1 MPVGLSGS
9 VSTSTPGRAP
19 TPAASASAA
28 RRCAGSG
35 TPPAAS
41 PIGTPITRL
50 PAMVACAA

>member
-19 TPAASASAA
+19 MPAASASAA
-28 RRCAGSG
+28 RSCAGSG
-35 TPPAAS
+35 TPPASA

-50 PAMVACAA
+50 PAIAAWAA